1 MPQLIIILIWMA
13 GDKLM
18 LLEIYNIKVKQE
30 DGISFILVIVKFK
43 DKLMSLLDLD
53 KEQEIKFL
61 KISIIMFL
69 KDYISL

>member
-61 KISIIMFL
+61 KISIIMFP